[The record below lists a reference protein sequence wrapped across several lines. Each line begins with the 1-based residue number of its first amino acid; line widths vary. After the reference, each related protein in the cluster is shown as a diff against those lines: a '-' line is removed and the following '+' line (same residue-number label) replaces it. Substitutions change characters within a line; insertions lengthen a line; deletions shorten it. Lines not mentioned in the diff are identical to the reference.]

1 LIGSPIQSPDHDKRE
16 ERLIFDRINKFLQTV
31 TGRVSAQI
39 EVPHNREH
47 ILVHMDNKVLPLLSL
62 GTGIHEV
69 IMIAAFCTISENQI
83 VCIEEP
89 EIHLHRDSPDD
100 SGAEV
105 NILRFSDLPAR

>member
-1 LIGSPIQSPDHDKRE
+1 
-16 ERLIFDRINKFLQTV
+16 
-31 TGRVSAQI
+31 
-39 EVPHNREH
+39 
-47 ILVHMDNKVLPLLSL
+47 
-62 GTGIHEV
+62 
-69 IMIAAFCTISENQI
+69 MIAAFCTISENQI